1 MIDLGGGSC
10 ELRSRRWKIILRAF
24 FGLVINARTQN
35 IPSPDTEGDT
45 FVREDGSLALCGKSC
60 STNRQLA
67 ESQSFGS
74 LSATNFTR
82 GEMIHDGSH
91 TSC

>member
-10 ELRSRRWKIILRAF
+10 ELRSRRRELILRAF

-45 FVREDGSLALCGKSC
+45 FVREVGSLALCGTSC
-60 STNRQLA
+60 TANHQLA
-67 ESQSFGS
+67 ESKSFGR

-82 GEMIHDGSH
+82 G
-91 TSC
+91 